1 MCYLSRDTIIAEV
14 KYLMML
20 IVGEGS
26 QISINHKRENSAFS
40 FLIGPKLRLFLEYSV
55 FCKSTVLSKTLN
67 TGLDTDTELVHRG
80 QSYRGGDNVTHS
92 GFDISLTETE
102 SHFVTQHCNT
112 DHIEND

>member
-40 FLIGPKLRLFLEYSV
+40 FLIGPNLRLFLEYSV
-55 FCKSTVLSKTLN
+55 FCKSIVLSKTLN
-67 TGLDTDTELVHRG
+67 TGLDTDTELAAVSKKPDMSADTPVRG
-80 QSYRGGDNVTHS
+80 QGCPQTGVSADRGVCGQVLS
-92 GFDISLTETE
+92 
-102 SHFVTQHCNT
+102 
-112 DHIEND
+112 